1 MSAVPVTLDA
11 TDAFAMR
18 SCLSRFATGV
28 AVAAVDGPEGRAG
41 LTVNSFTAVS
51 LEPPLVLV
59 SLLKKARSHD
69 LFLSRPFTINI
80 LGAEQERL
88 AVHFAGK
95 PHVDPVLWDSG
106 SQMPR
111 LAGAL
116 AVIDCAPWATYD
128 GGDHTLVVGQVSGFR
143 YRDGDGL
150 GYFYS
155 RFTKLEEPVL
165 GMEYIFG

>member
-1 MSAVPVTLDA
+1 LSTA
-11 TDAFAMR
+11 TVHKGAADGLLMR

-28 AVAAVDGPEGRAG
+28 AVATVDGPEGRAG

-51 LEPPLVLV
+51 IEPPLVLV
-59 SLLKKARSHD
+59 ALLKRARSHD
-69 LFLSRPFTINI
+69 FFLSRPFTINI

-88 AVHFAGK
+88 AMHFAGK
-95 PHVDPVLWDSG
+95 PQLDPVSWEHG
-106 SQMPR
+106 SQRPH

-128 GGDHTLVVGQVSGFR
+128 GGDHTLVVGRVSGFR

-155 RFTKLEEPVL
+155 RFAKLEEPVL